1 MVILL
6 RLSARSTLR
15 LGYDETTTA
24 EIAKR
29 AGIAVGSVYDYF
41 TDKRAILLEVL
52 HDTVEVVANIVIQG
66 LAPSERWREEDPTL
80 IVRGLVHQ
88 VFHARR
94 VNPGMQRILWER
106 FFKDPEFRAA
116 TMAIEERVQGAIVS
130 TLAELKAAGKLRID
144 DVKTA
149 AYVIQLS
156 VEWVSS
162 RLILGEE
169 ETLNRLLGPK
179 FVRVDYLEGHLA
191 ANLCVPRQVH
201 LGHPASSKKRD
212 NLELVNEVSTLRRG
226 HGGSWPGGRLE
237 AGRAL

>member
-1 MVILL
+1 MTEQQPKTAPREI
-6 RLSARSTLR
+6 RTPKQSRSRRTRQRTLEAAASCFEE

-52 HDTVEVVANIVIQG
+52 HDTVEVVADIVIQG
-66 LAPSERWREEDPTL
+66 LAPSEEWREGEPTEA
-80 IVRGLVHQ
+80 VRSLVHQ

-116 TMAIEERVQGAIVS
+116 TMAIEERVQGAIVM
-130 TLAELKAAGKLRID
+130 TLKELKAAGRLRVD
-144 DVKTA
+144 DVNTA

-156 VEWVSS
+156 IEWVSS
-162 RLILGEE
+162 RLILGNEGV
-169 ETLNRLLGPK
+169 ETDTAADTAADMVCRFLFK
-179 FVRVDYLEGHLA
+179 DY
-191 ANLCVPRQVH
+191 
-201 LGHPASSKKRD
+201 D
-212 NLELVNEVSTLRRG
+212 
-226 HGGSWPGGRLE
+226 
-237 AGRAL
+237 

>member
-1 MVILL
+1 MPEQQPKTAQREIRVPQQ
-6 RLSARSTLR
+6 ARSRRTRERTLEAASTCFEE

-130 TLAELKAAGKLRID
+130 TLAELKATGKLRID

-169 ETLNRLLGPK
+169 GVETDNAAEMAADMICRFLFK
-179 FVRVDYLEGHLA
+179 DYE
-191 ANLCVPRQVH
+191 
-201 LGHPASSKKRD
+201 
-212 NLELVNEVSTLRRG
+212 
-226 HGGSWPGGRLE
+226 
-237 AGRAL
+237 

>member
-1 MVILL
+1 MAEQQPKSSSREI
-6 RLSARSTLR
+6 RIPKQARSRRTRERILHAAASCFEE

-66 LAPSERWREEDPTL
+66 LSPSEEWRKGESIEA
-80 IVRGLVHQ
+80 VRSLVHQ

-116 TMAIEERVQGAIVS
+116 TLAIEERVQGEIFS
-130 TLAELKAAGKLRID
+130 TLTELKAAGQLRID
-144 DVKTA
+144 DVSTA

-156 VEWVSS
+156 IEWVSS
-162 RLILGEE
+162 RLILGNEGV
-169 ETLNRLLGPK
+169 ET
-179 FVRVDYLEGHLA
+179 DTA
-191 ANLCVPRQVH
+191 ANTAADMVCRFIF
-201 LGHPASSKKRD
+201 KD
-212 NLELVNEVSTLRRG
+212 YD
-226 HGGSWPGGRLE
+226 
-237 AGRAL
+237 

>member
-1 MVILL
+1 MAEQQRRASPREIRVPKQ
-6 RLSARSTLR
+6 ARSRRTRERTLEAASACFEE

-52 HDTVEVVANIVIQG
+52 HDTVEVVADIVIQG
-66 LAPSERWREEDPTL
+66 LAPSERWRDGDPTEV
-80 IVRGLVHQ
+80 VRSLVHQ

-116 TMAIEERVQGAIVS
+116 TIAIEERVQGAIVN
-130 TLAELKAAGKLRID
+130 TLTELKAAGKLRIE

-156 VEWVSS
+156 IEWVSS
-162 RLILGEE
+162 RLILGD
-169 ETLNRLLGPK
+169 ETVETDN
-179 FVRVDYLEGHLA
+179 A
-191 ANLCVPRQVH
+191 ADTAADMVCRFLFKNY
-201 LGHPASSKKRD
+201 
-212 NLELVNEVSTLRRG
+212 E
-226 HGGSWPGGRLE
+226 
-237 AGRAL
+237 

>member
-1 MVILL
+1 MEPMPAQQPKASHREIRVPKQ
-6 RLSARSTLR
+6 ARSRRTRERTLEAASACFEE

-66 LAPSERWREEDPTL
+66 LAPSEGWRKEDPTE
-80 IVRGLVHQ
+80 IVRSLVYQ

-116 TMAIEERVQGAIVS
+116 TMAIEERVQGAIVG
-130 TLAELKAAGKLRID
+130 TLSELKAMGKLRVD
-144 DVKTA
+144 DLKTA

-156 VEWVSS
+156 IEWVSS
-162 RLILGEE
+162 RLILGDEGVE
-169 ETLNRLLGPK
+169 SDSAADTAADMICRFL
-179 FVRVDYLEGHLA
+179 FTDYE
-191 ANLCVPRQVH
+191 
-201 LGHPASSKKRD
+201 
-212 NLELVNEVSTLRRG
+212 
-226 HGGSWPGGRLE
+226 
-237 AGRAL
+237 

>member
-1 MVILL
+1 MVSLDFEGMPKQQTKVAPREI
-6 RLSARSTLR
+6 RIPKQARSRRTRERTLEAASACFEE

-52 HDTVEVVANIVIQG
+52 HDTVEVVAKIVIQG
-66 LAPSERWREEDPTL
+66 LAPSKEWQEGEPTEM
-80 IVRGLVHQ
+80 VQSLVQQ

-116 TMAIEERVQGAIVS
+116 TIAIEERVQGAIVN
-130 TLAELKAAGKLRID
+130 TLTELKNAGRLRID
-144 DVKTA
+144 DVDTA

-162 RLILGEE
+162 RLILGDEGV
-169 ETLNRLLGPK
+169 ETKNAADTAADMVCRFLFK
-179 FVRVDYLEGHLA
+179 DYE
-191 ANLCVPRQVH
+191 
-201 LGHPASSKKRD
+201 
-212 NLELVNEVSTLRRG
+212 
-226 HGGSWPGGRLE
+226 
-237 AGRAL
+237 

>member
-1 MVILL
+1 MPEQPS
-6 RLSARSTLR
+6 RPQPRSARVSPREIRVPQQARSRRTRERTLEAAAACFEE

-24 EIAKR
+24 EIARR

-52 HDTVEVVANIVIQG
+52 RDTVEAVANIVIQG
-66 LAPSERWREEDPTL
+66 LDAGERQRDGDPIEL
-80 IVRGLVHQ
+80 VRSLVHH

-116 TMAIEERVQGAIVS
+116 TIAIEDRVQGAIVS
-130 TLAELKAAGKLRID
+130 TLTELKAADRLRID
-144 DVKTA
+144 DVTTA

-156 VEWVSS
+156 IEWVSS

-169 ETLNRLLGPK
+169 GVETDNAAEAAADMVCRFL
-179 FVRVDYLEGHLA
+179 FSDYM
-191 ANLCVPRQVH
+191 
-201 LGHPASSKKRD
+201 
-212 NLELVNEVSTLRRG
+212 
-226 HGGSWPGGRLE
+226 
-237 AGRAL
+237 

>member
-1 MVILL
+1 MSAQHPKTSPRDVRIPKQ
-6 RLSARSTLR
+6 ARSRRTRARTLEAASACFEE
-15 LGYDETTTA
+15 LGSDETTTA

-52 HDTVEVVANIVIQG
+52 HDTVEVVANNVIEG
-66 LAPSERWREEDPTL
+66 LAPSENWSEGDPTE
-80 IVRGLVHQ
+80 IVRSLVHQ

-130 TLAELKAAGKLRID
+130 TLLELKAAGKLRID

-156 VEWVSS
+156 IEWVSS
-162 RLILGEE
+162 RLLLGEE
-169 ETLNRLLGPK
+169 GVETGNAADTAADMICRFLFK
-179 FVRVDYLEGHLA
+179 DYE
-191 ANLCVPRQVH
+191 
-201 LGHPASSKKRD
+201 
-212 NLELVNEVSTLRRG
+212 
-226 HGGSWPGGRLE
+226 
-237 AGRAL
+237 